1 MTNFRASLISAA
13 TVAAVLVVTP
23 VASALAQDSPKVLA
37 GTLTCQGK
45 GSVGLVL
52 GSTERLSCIYVPAG
66 SGKPQNYSATITKVG
81 LDVGFKTASTMIWT
95 VLGSAASLA
104 PGVLSGTYGGA
115 SAEVAVAIGGGAN
128 VLVGGSQKSVVLQPL
143 SVQGQTGLN
152 LAVGVAGLTL
162 RR

>member
-1 MTNFRASLISAA
+1 MTSCRAWLISAA
-13 TVAAVLVVTP
+13 TVAVAIQVAAP
-23 VASALAQDSPKVLA
+23 VSVARAQDPKVIA

-52 GSTERLSCIYVPAG
+52 GSTERLSCVYVPAG
-66 SGKPQNYSATITKVG
+66 SGKPQSYSATITKVG

-104 PGVLSGTYGGA
+104 PGVLAGTYGGA

-128 VLVGGSQKSVVLQPL
+128 VLVGGSKNSVVLQPL